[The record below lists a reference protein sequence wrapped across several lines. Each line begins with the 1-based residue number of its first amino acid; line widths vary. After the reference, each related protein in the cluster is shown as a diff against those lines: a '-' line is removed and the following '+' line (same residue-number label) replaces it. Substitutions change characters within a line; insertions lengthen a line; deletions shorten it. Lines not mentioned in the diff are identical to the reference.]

1 MHCNVTWEPRTQ
13 CLPCG
18 KSRTPVWKQ
27 YNLLNSIIRFS
38 ILYIFFLGNAILQ
51 VEYQCSTLLLVNKHP
66 ANADHSKTSSH
77 YIMDWQAKL
86 STCKHVLSL
95 PVLRGR
101 SSPRAKMVHLKK
113 KIVHQA
119 PCKGMLVGDVCASWA
134 SGYFGPLGFFSVLC
148 PPTHLETHVWLLQPP
163 PKEPVRWCCS
173 YASRSKEAAPSS
185 FLLSRCHCFLQV
197 SIQVCATLWWDGHF
211 SFLPSQTSHLLHP
224 PPSPSHQ
231 Q

>member
-1 MHCNVTWEPRTQ
+1 MTWEPRTQ

-27 YNLLNSIIRFS
+27 YNLLNSIIRVS

-119 PCKGMLVGDVCASWA
+119 PCKGILVGDVWA
-134 SGYFGPLGFFSVLC
+134 SGYFGPLGFFLC
-148 PPTHLETHVWLLQPP
+148 FV
-163 PKEPVRWCCS
+163 
-173 YASRSKEAAPSS
+173 
-185 FLLSRCHCFLQV
+185 
-197 SIQVCATLWWDGHF
+197 
-211 SFLPSQTSHLLHP
+211 HP
-224 PPSPSHQ
+224 PWDPCLTLATTSQGTGSLMLLVRQSVDGGCTFFFFVESLPLLPPGFHPGLRHTVMGQ
-231 Q
+231 TF